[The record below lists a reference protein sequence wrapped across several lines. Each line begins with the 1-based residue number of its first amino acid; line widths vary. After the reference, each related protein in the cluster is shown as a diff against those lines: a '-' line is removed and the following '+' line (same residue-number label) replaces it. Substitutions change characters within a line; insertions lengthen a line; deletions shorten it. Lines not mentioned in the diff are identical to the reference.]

1 MSRSSKSRT
10 KGHLLV
16 LASRKTRSRSHIGKR
31 AFDLVV
37 AGFLIV
43 ALSPLMGLVA
53 LAVLVDLGLPV
64 LLRQSRPGLHGK
76 PFVLLKFRTMREQR
90 DAEGRLL
97 PDSRRVTRLG
107 RFLRRMSLDELPG
120 LFNVIRGEMSLV
132 GPRPLMM
139 DYLDRYSAR
148 QMQRHDVKPG
158 ITGWTQ
164 LNGRNSLT
172 WDQKFEYD
180 LWYVEHGSLMLDALI
195 LVRTVWK
202 VLTGE
207 GVTPPGREE
216 VPQFRGNPHQDDR
229 GPEQQ
234 EGRADG

>member
-1 MSRSSKSRT
+1 MSATRNIRSSRSR
-10 KGHLLV
+10 V
-16 LASRKTRSRSHIGKR
+16 GKR
-31 AFDLVV
+31 IFDLVV

-43 ALSPLMGLVA
+43 VLSPVMGLVA
-53 LAVLVDLGLPV
+53 LAVLLNLGLPV
-64 LLRQSRPGLHGK
+64 LLRQPRPGLHGK
-76 PFVLLKFRTMREQR
+76 PFVLFKFRTMRDQR

-97 PDSRRVTRLG
+97 PDSLRVTRLG

-139 DYLDRYSAR
+139 EYLDRYSPR
-148 QMQRHDVKPG
+148 QMRRHDVKPG

-172 WDQKFEYD
+172 WDEKFEYD
-180 LWYVEHGSLMLDALI
+180 LWYVEHRSVLLDVVI

-207 GVTPPGREE
+207 GVNAPGREVPEFRGSPPGR
-216 VPQFRGNPHQDDR
+216 DR
-229 GPEQQ
+229 GPQQ
-234 EGRADG
+234 REGRADA